1 MATNRS
7 RRLRKK
13 LRVDEFQE
21 LGFDISWTFDD
32 SVSETDIDALVDQF
46 IDEVIE
52 NRKLGFHGGGH
63 KEWEGIIATQ
73 TIGKCT
79 ADDIAAVKG
88 FWDKQKVSQVEVSE
102 LYDIWWG

>member
-1 MATNRS
+1 MATRT

-21 LGFDISWTFDD
+21 FGFDMSWTFNH
-32 SVSETDIDALVDQF
+32 SVSEEQIDTLVDRF

-52 NRKLGFHGGGH
+52 LRALGFHGGGH

-73 TIGKCT
+73 EIGKCSEE
-79 ADDIAAVKG
+79 DRIAVTD
-88 FWDKQKVSQVEVSE
+88 FWKAREVSDLVVSD
-102 LYDIWWG
+102 LYDIWWS

>member
-1 MATNRS
+1 MAQNRS

-21 LGFDISWTFDD
+21 FGFVINWVFDE
-32 SVSETDIDALVDQF
+32 SVSEADIDALVDQF

-52 NRKLGFHGGGH
+52 PRQLGFHGGGH

-73 TIGKCT
+73 AIGQCT
-79 ADDIAAVKG
+79 EDDIAAVKA
-88 FWDKQKVSQVEVSE
+88 FWQGKPVSGVEVSS

>member
-13 LRVDEFQE
+13 MRVDEFQE
-21 LGFDISWTFDD
+21 SGFDMAWTFDA
-32 SVSETDIDALVDQF
+32 SVSEADIDATVDKF

-52 NRKLGFHGGGH
+52 TRKLGFHGGGH
-63 KEWEGIIATQ
+63 IEWEGIIATQ

-79 ADDIAAVKG
+79 EEDIAAVKA
-88 FWDKQKVSQVEVSE
+88 FWATQKVSQVEVSE

>member
-1 MATNRS
+1 MATRS

-21 LGFDISWTFDD
+21 FGFDINWTFDE
-32 SVSETDIDALVDQF
+32 SVSEEQIDSVVDQF

-52 NRKLGFHGGGH
+52 PRQLGFHGGGH

-73 TIGKCT
+73 VIGKCT
-79 ADDIAAVKG
+79 EDDRAAVIDFWKG
-88 FWDKQKVSQVEVSE
+88 QQVSDVVVSE
-102 LYDIWWG
+102 LYDIWWS

>member
-21 LGFDISWTFDD
+21 LGFDVNWTFAD
-32 SVSETDIDALVDQF
+32 SVTEEQIDQLVDKF

-52 NRKLGFHGGGH
+52 VRKLGFHGGGH
-63 KEWEGIIATQ
+63 KSWEGIVATQ
-73 TIGKCT
+73 KLGKCT
-79 ADDIAAVKG
+79 EEDRSAVQA
-88 FWDKQKVSQVEVSE
+88 FWQAQNVAQVEVSE
-102 LYDIWWG
+102 LYDLWWD